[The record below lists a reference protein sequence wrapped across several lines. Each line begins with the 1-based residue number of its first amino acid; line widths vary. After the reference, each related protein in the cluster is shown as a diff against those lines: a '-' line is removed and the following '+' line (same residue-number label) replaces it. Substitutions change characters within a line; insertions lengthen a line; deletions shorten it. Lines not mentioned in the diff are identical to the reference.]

1 MLKIMIIGAG
11 AGGTALLPILNDYKG
26 IEVTGIADTDSN
38 APGLMLAKQMD
49 IPTSDDFQKLLAQI
63 DTNIIINAS
72 GNNKVSQRLDQIRK
86 LGELEIIE
94 GESAKVLF
102 KLVDEKIQSEK
113 EALHRL
119 HEHEALYRIG
129 IMLTSSESEDELLN
143 TIIKW
148 ATRLTHTPA
157 GSIALY
163 DSQENSMEIVALHGF
178 KKGFSSEEHWP
189 IRKGGLTEYI
199 LNMNAPT
206 VIRDI
211 NKFDLADTSKIK
223 VDGIN
228 SLIAIPLIAERTI
241 IGILYVDDFSARDFS
256 QRDEAILTLLGT
268 QAAIAIEKMQLFEKA
283 KKLAVTDGLTG
294 LYNHRYFVKYL
305 ADEVRRAKRYA
316 HELSVLIIDIDHFKN
331 YNDTNGHIQGNEAIK
346 KVTCVMKEITRTVDV
361 LSRYG
366 GEEFAIILPETNKHQ
381 ALQTAIRICKSV
393 EEAEVSGE
401 EKQPLKKLT
410 ISVGVATYPE
420 DATRASILVEN
431 ADQALY
437 QAKHEGRNRVIAF
450 DEDKNT

>member
-11 AGGTALLPILNDYKG
+11 AGGTALLPILSDYKE
-26 IEVTGIADTDSN
+26 IEITGVADTDSN
-38 APGLMLAKQMD
+38 APGLALAKKMG
-49 IPTSDDFQKLLAQI
+49 ILISDDFQKLLMQI
-63 DTNIIINAS
+63 DANIIINVS
-72 GNNKVSQRLDQIRK
+72 GNVKVSQKLDQIRK
-86 LGELEIIE
+86 TRELEIIE
-94 GESAKVLF
+94 GESAKVFF

-119 HEHEALYRIG
+119 HEHEALYKIG

-178 KKGFSSEEHWP
+178 KKDFSLQERWP

-199 LNMNAPT
+199 LNVNST
-206 VIRDI
+206 IVIKDI
-211 NKFDLADTSKIK
+211 NEFNLADSSQIK
-223 VDGIN
+223 KDDIH
-228 SLIAIPLIAERTI
+228 SLIAIPLIVERTT
-241 IGILYVDDFSARDFS
+241 IGILYVDDFVARDFS
-256 QRDEAILTLLGT
+256 KRDEAILTLLGT
-268 QAAIAIEKMQLFEKA
+268 QAAIAIEKMQSFEKA

-294 LYNHRYFVKYL
+294 LYNHRYFVKHL
-305 ADEVRRAKRYA
+305 RDELLRAKRYT

-331 YNDTNGHIQGNEAIK
+331 YNDTNGHLQGNEAIK
-346 KVTCVMKEITRTVDV
+346 SVTHVMKDVTRTMDI

-366 GEEFAIILPETNKHQ
+366 GEEFAVILPETNKQQ
-381 ALQTAIRICKSV
+381 ALQTAMRICKSV
-393 EEAEVSGE
+393 EEEKICGE

-410 ISVGVATYPE
+410 ISVGVAVYPE
-420 DATRASILVEN
+420 DAARGAELIEC

-437 QAKHEGRNRVIAF
+437 QAKHKGRNRVVVYEYK
-450 DEDKNT
+450 DP

>member
-1 MLKIMIIGAG
+1 MPKIMIIGAG
-11 AGGTALLPILNDYKG
+11 AGGTALLPILNNYKKIKVVG
-26 IEVTGIADTDSN
+26 VADTDCE
-38 APGLMLAKQMD
+38 APGLVLAKQMG
-49 IPTSDDFQKLLAQI
+49 IPTSSDFQQLLAEVNA
-63 DTNIIINAS
+63 NIIINAS
-72 GNNKVSQRLDQIRK
+72 GNDNVSQKLDQLKK
-86 LGELEIIE
+86 LGELEVIE
-94 GESAKVLF
+94 GESAKILF

-113 EALHRL
+113 EALHRVR
-119 HEHEALYRIG
+119 EHEALYKIG
-129 IMLTSSESEDELLN
+129 IMLTSSESEDELLS

-163 DSQENSMEIVALHGF
+163 DAQESSMEIVALHGF
-178 KKGFSSEEHWP
+178 KKTLTSEEHWP

-211 NKFDLADTSKIK
+211 DKFDLADISRIK
-223 VDGIN
+223 MDGIS
-228 SLIAIPLIAERTI
+228 SLIAIPLIADRTT
-241 IGILYVDDFSARDFS
+241 IGILYVDDFVARDFS

-268 QAAIAIEKMQLFEKA
+268 QAAIAIEKMQLFEKT
-283 KKLAVTDGLTG
+283 KKLAITDGLTG

-305 ADEVRRAKRYA
+305 GNEVRRAKRYT
-316 HELSVLIIDIDHFKN
+316 HELSVLIIDIDHFKS
-331 YNDTNGHIQGNEAIK
+331 YNDTNGHLQGNEAIK
-346 KVTCVMKEITRTVDV
+346 KVTRVMKDVTRTMDV

-366 GEEFAIILPETNKHQ
+366 GEEFAIILPEANKHQ

-393 EEAEVSGE
+393 EETKVLGE

-410 ISVGVATYPE
+410 ISIGVATYPE
-420 DATRASILVEN
+420 DATRASALVES

-437 QAKHEGRNRVIAF
+437 EAKHKGRNRVVAF
-450 DEDKNT
+450 KDKNT

>member
-1 MLKIMIIGAG
+1 MPKIMIIGAG
-11 AGGTALLPILNDYKG
+11 EGGTALLPILNDYKD
-26 IEVTGIADTDSN
+26 IEVTGVADTNSN
-38 APGLMLAKQMD
+38 APGLVLAKKMG
-49 IPTSDDFQKLLAQI
+49 IPISDDFQKLLTQI
-63 DTNIIINAS
+63 DANIIINSS
-72 GNNKVSQRLDQIRK
+72 GSDSVSQKLNETRK

-102 KLVDEKIQSEK
+102 ELVNEKIQSEK

-129 IMLTSSESEDELLN
+129 IMLTSSESEDELLH

-163 DSQENSMEIVALHGF
+163 DSQENTMEIVAVHGF
-178 KKGFSSEEHWP
+178 KKDFMAEEQWP

-206 VIRDI
+206 VIKDVD
-211 NKFDLADTSKIK
+211 KFDLADTAKIK
-223 VDGIN
+223 ADDIC
-228 SLIAIPLIAERTI
+228 SLIAIPLIAERTT
-241 IGILYVDDFSARDFS
+241 IGILYVDDFVTRDFS

-268 QAAIAIEKMQLFEKA
+268 QAAIAIEKMQLFEQT
-283 KKLAVTDGLTG
+283 KKLAITDGLTG

-305 ADEVRRAKRYA
+305 SGEVLRAKRYS

-331 YNDTNGHIQGNEAIK
+331 YNDTNGHLQGNEAIK
-346 KVTCVMKEITRTVDV
+346 KVTHVMKDVTRTMDV

-366 GEEFAIILPETNKHQ
+366 GEEFAIILPETNKQQ
-381 ALQTAIRICKSV
+381 ALHTAIRICKSV
-393 EEAEVSGE
+393 QEAGVFGE

-410 ISVGVATYPE
+410 VSIGVATYPE
-420 DATRASILVEN
+420 DAARGSVLVEC

-437 QAKHEGRNRVIAF
+437 QAKHEGRNRVVVY
-450 DEDKNT
+450 ESEKN

>member
-1 MLKIMIIGAG
+1 MPKIMIIGAG
-11 AGGTALLPILNDYKG
+11 AGGTALLPILSDYKE
-26 IEVTGIADTDSN
+26 IEVTGIADPDSN
-38 APGLMLAKQMD
+38 APGLALAKKMGV
-49 IPTSDDFQKLLAQI
+49 PTSADFQTLLAQI
-63 DTNIIINAS
+63 EVNIIINAS
-72 GNNKVSQRLDQIRK
+72 GNITVSQNLDQIRK
-86 LGELEIIE
+86 TREFEIIE

-163 DSQENSMEIVALHGF
+163 DSQGNSMEVVALHGF
-178 KKGFSSEEHWP
+178 KKDFSSQERWP

-199 LNMNAPT
+199 LNMNTPI

-211 NKFDLADTSKIK
+211 NKFDLADSSVIK
-223 VDGIN
+223 ADGIG
-228 SLIAIPLIAERTI
+228 SLIAVPLVAERTT
-241 IGILYVDDFSARDFS
+241 IGILYVDDFIARDFS
-256 QRDEAILTLLGT
+256 QRDESILTLLGT

-283 KKLAVTDGLTG
+283 KKLAITDGLTG

-305 ADEVRRAKRYA
+305 TSELKRAKRYT
-316 HELSVLIIDIDHFKN
+316 HDLSILIIDIDHFKN
-331 YNDTNGHIQGNEAIK
+331 YNDTNGHLQGNEAIK
-346 KVTCVMKEITRTVDV
+346 KVTCVMREATRSMDV

-366 GEEFAIILPETNKHQ
+366 GEEFAVILPETNKQQ
-381 ALQTAIRICKSV
+381 AFQTATRICKAV
-393 EEAEVSGE
+393 EKAKVFGE

-410 ISVGVATYPE
+410 ISIGVAAYPD
-420 DATRASILVEN
+420 DAPRGPALVEC

-437 QAKHEGRNRVIAF
+437 QAKHEGRNRVVAY
-450 DEDKNT
+450 EDKEQ

>member
-1 MLKIMIIGAG
+1 MPKIMIIGAG
-11 AGGTALLPILNDYKG
+11 AGGTALLPILNDYKD
-26 IEVTGIADTDSN
+26 IEVTGVADTNSN
-38 APGLMLAKQMD
+38 APGLVLAKKMG
-49 IPTSDDFQKLLAQI
+49 IPTSNDFQKLLTEI
-63 DTNIIINAS
+63 DANIIINSS
-72 GNNKVSQRLDQIRK
+72 GNESVSQKLNETRK

-102 KLVDEKIQSEK
+102 ELVNEKIQSEK

-129 IMLTSSESEDELLN
+129 IMLTSSESEDELLH

-163 DSQENSMEIVALHGF
+163 DSQENTMEIVAVHGF
-178 KKGFSSEEHWP
+178 KKDFMAEEQWP

-206 VIRDI
+206 VIKDVD
-211 NKFDLADTSKIK
+211 KFDLADTAK
-223 VDGIN
+223 VKADDIC
-228 SLIAIPLIAERTI
+228 SLIAIPLIAERTT
-241 IGILYVDDFSARDFS
+241 IGILYVDDFVTRDFS

-268 QAAIAIEKMQLFEKA
+268 QAAIAIEKMQLFEQT
-283 KKLAVTDGLTG
+283 KKLAITDGLTG

-305 ADEVRRAKRYA
+305 SSEVLRAKRYN
-316 HELSVLIIDIDHFKN
+316 HELSVLIIDIDYFKN
-331 YNDTNGHIQGNEAIK
+331 YNDTNGHLQGNEAIK
-346 KVTCVMKEITRTVDV
+346 IVTHVMKDVTRTMDV

-366 GEEFAIILPETNKHQ
+366 GEEFAVILPETNKQQ
-381 ALQTAIRICKSV
+381 ALHTAIRICKSV
-393 EEAEVSGE
+393 EEVEVLGE

-410 ISVGVATYPE
+410 VSIGVATYPE
-420 DATRASILVEN
+420 DAARGSALVEC

-437 QAKHEGRNRVIAF
+437 QAKHEGRNRVVVY
-450 DEDKNT
+450 ECKKN